1 LKNKEFIKYILIL
14 LKICTFFMYRFGNC
28 VYLKCNVTDYKIL
41 QERNMQQKG
50 YVADSAAAIAQY
62 FEKAALPTQQETL
75 GQVVVEILSDGR
87 NLNRKSLCTK
97 LLSRLEKADGPEE
110 EEHYHMLLGLLFER

>member
-1 LKNKEFIKYILIL
+1 
-14 LKICTFFMYRFGNC
+14 MYRFGNC
-28 VYLKCNVTDYKIL
+28 VYLICNVSDYKIL

>member
-1 LKNKEFIKYILIL
+1 
-14 LKICTFFMYRFGNC
+14 
-28 VYLKCNVTDYKIL
+28 
-41 QERNMQQKG
+41 MQQKG
-50 YVADSAAAIAQY
+50 YVSDSAAAIAQY
-62 FEKAALPTQQETL
+62 FEKATLPTQQETL

-110 EEHYHMLLGLLFER
+110 EAHYHMLLGLLFER

>member
-1 LKNKEFIKYILIL
+1 
-14 LKICTFFMYRFGNC
+14 
-28 VYLKCNVTDYKIL
+28 
-41 QERNMQQKG
+41 MQQKG
-50 YVADSAAAIAQY
+50 HVADSAAAIAQY
-62 FEKAALPTQQETL
+62 FEKASLPTQQETLGQL

-110 EEHYHMLLGLLFER
+110 EQHYHMLLGLLFER

>member
-1 LKNKEFIKYILIL
+1 
-14 LKICTFFMYRFGNC
+14 MYRFRNY
-28 VYLKCNVTDYKIL
+28 VYLNCNVSDYKIL

-50 YVADSAAAIAQY
+50 YVSDSAAAIAQY
-62 FEKAALPTQQETL
+62 FEKATLPTQQETL

-110 EEHYHMLLGLLFER
+110 EAHYHMLLGLLFER

>member
-1 LKNKEFIKYILIL
+1 MNRRKWIALCLAGCL
-14 LKICTFFMYRFGNC
+14 LLALSACGNP
-28 VYLKCNVTDYKIL
+28 
-41 QERNMQQKG
+41 G
-50 YVADSAAAIAQY
+50 ADAENSGGTEEPTQTEEPAQA
-62 FEKAALPTQQETL
+62 EEPTQQETL

-97 LLSRLEKADGPEE
+97 LLSRLERADGPEE

>member
-1 LKNKEFIKYILIL
+1 
-14 LKICTFFMYRFGNC
+14 
-28 VYLKCNVTDYKIL
+28 
-41 QERNMQQKG
+41 MQQNG
-50 YVADSAAAIAQY
+50 YVADSATAIAQY

-97 LLSRLEKADGPEE
+97 LLSR
-110 EEHYHMLLGLLFER
+110 

>member
-1 LKNKEFIKYILIL
+1 
-14 LKICTFFMYRFGNC
+14 
-28 VYLKCNVTDYKIL
+28 
-41 QERNMQQKG
+41 MQQKG

-62 FEKAALPTQQETL
+62 FEKAALTNRKRWDKWWL
-75 GQVVVEILSDGR
+75 KFLSDGR

>member
-1 LKNKEFIKYILIL
+1 
-14 LKICTFFMYRFGNC
+14 
-28 VYLKCNVTDYKIL
+28 
-41 QERNMQQKG
+41 MQQNG

-97 LLSRLEKADGPEE
+97 LLSRLERASGPDEE
-110 EEHYHMLLGLLFER
+110 QHYHMLLGLLFER